1 MLGLPIAGA
10 EHYVFGIACGVVSRC
25 LAHREIDLADRT
37 ADRRRQAK
45 ADDGF
50 ARETF
55 TQPREQARQTAR
67 AFLDRWPAAAYM
79 SADESWRKLPGGEN
93 RVHDEAAQECGLTE
107 DQPNKNPLGLS
118 SVQAILSLLSP
129 IQLITAR

>member
-1 MLGLPIAGA
+1 MWSIAMT
-10 EHYVFGIACGVVSRC
+10 RTP
-25 LAHREIDLADRT
+25 RDLADWT
-37 ADRRRQAK
+37 ASRRRQAK

-79 SADESWRKLPGGEN
+79 SAVESWRELPSGEIEFTMK
-93 RVHDEAAQECGLTE
+93 RLRSAD
-107 DQPNKNPLGLS
+107 
-118 SVQAILSLLSP
+118 
-129 IQLITAR
+129 